1 MVTLGTLWETPTSK
15 SVTSDIRRKL
25 ISVRNSCYALT
36 TLPDLSL
43 LTSDEVDFFIDTQRY
58 INDIL
63 HCIPYEH

>member
-1 MVTLGTLWETPTSK
+1 MVTLNTLWETPTTK

-25 ISVRNSCYALT
+25 IAIRNSCYALT
-36 TLPDLSL
+36 TLPDLSP

-63 HCIPYEH
+63 EFLSNEH